1 MQLDGGFSVAAMA
14 AGNDSGKYVSLL
26 FRQSDLVTLE
36 ARGKS
41 SEAANLSKNLRL
53 FSVRRDPLSHASS
66 I

>member
-1 MQLDGGFSVAAMA
+1 ME
-14 AGNDSGKYVSLL
+14 AGNDCGKYVSLL

-41 SEAANLSKNLRL
+41 SEAANLSKSLRL